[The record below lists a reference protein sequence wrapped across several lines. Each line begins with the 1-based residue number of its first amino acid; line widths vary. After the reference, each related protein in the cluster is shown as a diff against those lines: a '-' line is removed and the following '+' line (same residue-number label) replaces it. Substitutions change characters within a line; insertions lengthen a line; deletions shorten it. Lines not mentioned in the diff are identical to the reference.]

1 MDLWLL
7 RRMCS
12 VLIQYVSLF
21 WSHFCLPFVAGIGHA
36 WGSGRTRKHLVACKK
51 SNESSAEN
59 TYLPSKMQISKQLVL
74 TFLATG
80 TKGSFFHVLLEKSP
94 RGWWDRMPCRQ
105 LKVTAPSLL
114 RTSTIARNVRLFH
127 NANSASNR
135 WPCFTPLLIANVR
148 YACPSCP
155 LYLKLIMKYVA
166 PVLSTIKSI
175 IYSFTSSWR
184 NTFECNESILSN
196 DVTSQQPKKV
206 EWKHGAPLKFGTQFL
221 FKHFRL
227 ASYSISRSDDVPVP
241 N

>member
-1 MDLWLL
+1 MFGKISTRL
-7 RRMCS
+7 M
-12 VLIQYVSLF
+12 
-21 WSHFCLPFVAGIGHA
+21 
-36 WGSGRTRKHLVACKK
+36 GS
-51 SNESSAEN
+51 
-59 TYLPSKMQISKQLVL
+59 
-74 TFLATG
+74 
-80 TKGSFFHVLLEKSP
+80 
-94 RGWWDRMPCRQ
+94 PCRQ

-114 RTSTIARNVRLFH
+114 RTSIIARNVRWFH
-127 NANSASNR
+127 NANSTSNR
-135 WPCFTPLLIANVR
+135 WPCFTPLLIANAR

-155 LYLKLIMKYVA
+155 SCFNELYLKLIMKYVA

-227 ASYSISRSDDVPVP
+227 ASYSISRSDAVPVP